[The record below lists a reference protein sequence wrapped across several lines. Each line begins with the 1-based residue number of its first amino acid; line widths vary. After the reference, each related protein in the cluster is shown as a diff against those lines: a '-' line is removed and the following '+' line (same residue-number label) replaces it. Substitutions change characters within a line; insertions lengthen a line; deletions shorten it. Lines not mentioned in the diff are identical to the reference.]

1 MNMEDG
7 RTEEWKNGRTGRREN
22 EKCKMKKT
30 KKGRKRERERERRK
44 GGDCE
49 EKSCALRDGGDGVR
63 HYKLSFFGMFEK
75 ERRKERK

>member
-1 MNMEDG
+1 MENG
-7 RTEEWKNGRTGRREN
+7 RTEEQKDGRTRGREN

-49 EKSCALRDGGDGVR
+49 EKSCALRDGEYGITN
-63 HYKLSFFGMFEK
+63 
-75 ERRKERK
+75 